1 MRSKNW
7 NSFIIL
13 VTMAL
18 ILSACSQPSAI
29 PSPTLSPTKVITP
42 NPPPTEAPEP
52 TLMAEEPIY
61 LAIIWHQHQPVYYKD
76 PETSIYEKPWVRV
89 HAAKDYV
96 DMAAKVKKQPD
107 IHFTFNII
115 TRHR

>member
-1 MRSKNW
+1 MRSNIW
-7 NSFIIL
+7 IYVIIL
-13 VTMAL
+13 VAMAF
-18 ILSACSQPSAI
+18 ILSACSQLSAI

-42 NPPPTEAPEP
+42 NSPPTEAPEP